1 MSSGASPF
9 WPPRDDVCRLRR
21 RRPGRA
27 GIFGRA
33 GDEIA
38 GRDEV
43 FHRRAIDSLGR
54 ETFFAGASK
63 VFGGAIHISVDA
75 PTFMFLAS
83 IFCLLAT
90 CASFRPGCLSA
101 LASITRGVPGR

>member
-1 MSSGASPF
+1 MFAGC
-9 WPPRDDVCRLRR
+9 VGVV
-21 RRPGRA
+21 PGRA
-27 GIFGRA
+27 GILGRA

-38 GRDEV
+38 GRDDF

-54 ETFFAGASK
+54 GTFSAGASK

-75 PTFMFLAS
+75 PTSMFLAT
-83 IFCLLAT
+83 IFCLLAS
-90 CASFRPGCLSA
+90 CVSSRAGCLSA